1 MKVTELPAAKNGAAA
16 QNGARAVSSASAA
29 APRKRSQARA
39 TPRNAASTQP
49 VPQLAPFAA
58 IPSEPRDT
66 EMWTL
71 TPVLWLQPELCPV
84 IPASSGLTIERRCT
98 VPGADF
104 LYRELVPAGGVPAPA
119 GPGNGLPPQLPQQL
133 PQSNLAPL
141 GWDPRALPRPSGKG
155 GDA

>member
-16 QNGARAVSSASAA
+16 PNGARAVSSASAA
-29 APRKRSQARA
+29 PPRKRSQARA
-39 TPRNAASTQP
+39 TPRNSASTVP
-49 VPQLAPFAA
+49 VRQLAPFAP
-58 IPSEPRDT
+58 IPSEPMDA

-71 TPVLWLQPELCPV
+71 TPVLWLQPELFPG
-84 IPASSGLTIERRCT
+84 IPASSGLTIERRST
-98 VPGADF
+98 VPGPDF

-119 GPGNGLPPQLPQQL
+119 GPVNGLPPQLPQPL

-141 GWDPRALPRPSGKG
+141 GWDPRVLPRPGRER